1 MTKMN
6 IQKIADMTGVS
17 KTTVSRVINQEKYVS
32 SEIREKVLR
41 VIEETGYVPNGN
53 AINLSKGKSNTIGV
67 TLPYN
72 NLCYQSLINSILD
85 QANLNG
91 QKVLL
96 LPTYHEEKIEFDY
109 FSLLEQKT
117 IDSLILT
124 TRTSN
129 IEAWEALNMK
139 GKIISTEKLI
149 SDKIPMIYSDRQ
161 RCYELLFA
169 ELKNAH
175 DTDIVFT
182 VQRGVARSQST
193 FDKVKAF
200 EMYFGKAIEGRD
212 YYTNISGYE
221 IGKEWVLKTFSN
233 KKIPEVF
240 YINGDDTAAGVLK
253 GLEHLGYQHNHDF
266 LLIGEGNTT
275 FSEVLDFSTIDFTP
289 QKIGE
294 EVVNFVC
301 GKMAESNKKYEPK
314 IIWRLNE

>member
-1 MTKMN
+1 M
-6 IQKIADMTGVS
+6 
-17 KTTVSRVINQEKYVS
+17 
-32 SEIREKVLR
+32 
-41 VIEETGYVPNGN
+41 
-53 AINLSKGKSNTIGV
+53 
-67 TLPYN
+67 
-72 NLCYQSLINSILD
+72 INSILD

-149 SDKIPMIYSDRQ
+149 SDKIPMIFSDRQ
-161 RCYELLFA
+161 KAYELLFA

-175 DTDIVFT
+175 DTDIIFT
-182 VQRGVARSQST
+182 VQRGIDQSQST
-193 FDKVKAF
+193 FAF

-212 YYTNISGYE
+212 YYTNISDYE

-233 KKIPEVF
+233 KKIPKVF

-253 GLEHLGYQHNHDF
+253 GLEQLGYQHNHDF

-275 FSEVLDFSTIDFTP
+275 FSEVLEFSTIDFTP
-289 QKIGE
+289 QKISE

-314 IIWRLNE
+314 IIWRLKE